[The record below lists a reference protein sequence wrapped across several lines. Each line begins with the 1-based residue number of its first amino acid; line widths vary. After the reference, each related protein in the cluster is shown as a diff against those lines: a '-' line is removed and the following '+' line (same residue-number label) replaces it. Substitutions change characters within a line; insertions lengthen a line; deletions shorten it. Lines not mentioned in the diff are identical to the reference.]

1 MNLHHIFPTP
11 VALFKSYVLPEEKE
25 FIFSLEQRPNTG
37 NTTSKNNYLFRLPEM
52 SRLSQ
57 TVDQCLLEFMTK
69 IYAPKHRVTPYVTQ
83 SWANYTK
90 PGQFHHKHAHPNS
103 FISGCIYISAKSDKI
118 FFYRDGYRQIEI
130 PTEQYNLY
138 NSSSWWFEVNE
149 GDVILFPSS
158 LTHMVE
164 TLGDKEER
172 ISISFNTFLK
182 GTIGDPDT
190 LTELEN

>member
-1 MNLHHIFPTP
+1 MKNLAQF
-11 VALFKSYVLPEEKE
+11 
-25 FIFSLEQRPNTG
+25 
-37 NTTSKNNYLFRLPEM
+37 
-52 SRLSQ
+52 
-57 TVDQCLLEFMTK
+57 VDQCLLEFMTK

-103 FISGCIYISAKSDKI
+103 FISGCLYISAKSDKI
-118 FFYRDGYRQIEI
+118 FFYRDGYRQVEI

-138 NSSSWWFEVNE
+138 NSNSWWFEVNE

>member
-11 VALFKSYVLPEEKE
+11 VALFRTSITQEEKE
-25 FIFSLEQRPNTG
+25 FIFSLEQRPNNG
-37 NTTSKNNYLFRLPEM
+37 NTTSKNSYLFKSPEM
-52 SRLSQ
+52 KNLAQ
-57 TVDQCLLEFMTK
+57 FVDQCLLEFMTK
-69 IYAPKHRVTPYVTQ
+69 IYAPKHRVTSYVTQ